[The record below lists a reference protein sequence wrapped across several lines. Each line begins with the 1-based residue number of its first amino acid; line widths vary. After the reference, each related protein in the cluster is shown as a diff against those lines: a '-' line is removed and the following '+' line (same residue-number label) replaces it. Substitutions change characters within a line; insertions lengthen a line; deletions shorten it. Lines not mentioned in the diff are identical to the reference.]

1 MPSGAHTPLPPH
13 TPGPFQSTELQS
25 VAMAVPS
32 SQTISDKLH
41 HAFAYFL
48 QFVFVRTKRIETNAI
63 SAQKTHKKRRE
74 KAEQKSSK
82 TREST
87 RRIKIKPNK
96 GVPATP
102 PPTPA
107 ASCRARIV
115 HSNYA
120 AALFPFLPQQQL
132 ESTPRYMPIAVA
144 QTPTAV
150 ATTTST
156 RTPPLFISPSLSLSA
171 HLRVVYL
178 RCCHLLCVPSPS
190 LHVVTLYIVFKNIVC
205 HKFGD
210 SNSSSSRSSAAQH
223 SKIKLYFSSEN
234 AGICLVIISTVSQV
248 NCL

>member
-102 PPTPA
+102 PPPCRILSGSHCAFKLRCRIVPIPSA
-107 ASCRARIV
+107 AAARVHTTLHANRSCRN
-115 HSNYA
+115 SNCSCNYN
-120 AALFPFLPQQQL
+120 FN
-132 ESTPRYMPIAVA
+132 S
-144 QTPTAV
+144 
-150 ATTTST
+150 S
-156 RTPPLFISPSLSLSA
+156 SPSLYLSLPLSLCPSA
-171 HLRVVYL
+171 
-178 RCCHLLCVPSPS
+178 RCLF
-190 LHVVTLYIVFKNIVC
+190 TLF
-205 HKFGD
+205 
-210 SNSSSSRSSAAQH
+210 A
-223 SKIKLYFSSEN
+223 
-234 AGICLVIISTVSQV
+234 IC
-248 NCL
+248 CAFPPPPYMP